1 MEARLIRKQV
11 AGCELLV
18 AGCELLVAGCEL
30 LVAHRF
36 HPDLI

>member
-1 MEARLIRKQV
+1 
-11 AGCELLV
+11 LLV